1 MAVVVGLVSQKGGVG
16 KSTLARALGAV
27 VAHAGLKVRI
37 ADLDPQQ
44 HTVVEWERMRGEN
57 RLAPALDVR
66 GFATVAQAL
75 AGMADDELLILDAP
89 ARVSRRTLDVAKTSD
104 LVVQPTSGSIDD
116 LRPAI
121 VLFHEL
127 VQAGVPRE
135 RLVLALSRILSA
147 AEEDAARAYIAKTD
161 YEVLAGAILE
171 RAAYRDAHNRGQA
184 VTEAKG
190 RARNDPVEQLVEALF
205 DKVHALMLAKT
216 RDAKAARRAN
226 ERKS

>member
-1 MAVVVGLVSQKGGVG
+1 MV
-16 KSTLARALGAV
+16 AR
-27 VAHAGLKVRI
+27 AGLKVRI

-44 HTVVEWERMRGEN
+44 HTVVEWERMRGKN
-57 RLAPALDVR
+57 RLVPALDVR
-66 GFATVAQAL
+66 GFTTVAQAL
-75 AGMADDELLILDAP
+75 AGMADDELLVLDAP
-89 ARVSRRTLDVAKTSD
+89 ARVSRRTMDISKAAD

-127 VQAGVPRE
+127 VQTGIPRE

-147 AEEDAARAYIAKTD
+147 TEEDAARAYVAKSD
-161 YEVLAGAILE
+161 YEVLAGAIPE
-171 RAAYRDAHNRGQA
+171 RATYRDAHNRGQA

-190 RARNDPVEQLVEALF
+190 RGKDDPVEQLIEALF

-216 RDAKAARRAN
+216 RDAKASLRAH
-226 ERKS
+226 ERKA